1 MIFESFGLICSLSD
15 EIQHLKLIAIEI
27 PVVLLPHCLPTD
39 GLFVNN
45 RSSKSSIDR
54 DLVSYLFVLR
64 IFLYGSRRFL
74 MINQVLEEVF
84 S

>member
-45 RSSKSSIDR
+45 RSSGDS
-54 DLVSYLFVLR
+54 LWAATGYLDFQQ
-64 IFLYGSRRFL
+64 RR
-74 MINQVLEEVF
+74 NG
-84 S
+84 